1 MLFLD
6 ARLNNAGGIYF
17 PFVSEAALPAT
28 TFPIVRFFFSISGT
42 IYTAGKSPELC
53 CTIVSTTTTV
63 IQPVSELAPAQH
75 QKGCDND
82 RCVEQFV

>member
-1 MLFLD
+1 MSKTKKIK
-6 ARLNNAGGIYF
+6 AVYYIYIF
-17 PFVSEAALPAT
+17 NISVRGDSTT